1 MTNNITID
9 EWQQYIDYKK
19 KLIIENINNTDDL
32 DNSKDNIKFITI
44 LKSII
49 NLKIFNISK
58 FSYSAINLLIISS
71 FINPVILYNII
82 KDDKITKNFEGT
94 YTESN
99 LDTNINTNINTNTT
113 LTNILKI
120 IIDFLV
126 QIEISLNY
134 HCILIIH
141 FINKLQQQV
150 HTQQQLQQ
158 QPHPQVFNS
167 FSKIDK
173 TITESIK
180 PSTLILLFIKFLQ
193 KLGGGQKYNIFNK
206 LLLFEKTNKSVITK
220 KQNIK
225 ELLQTNTNMKASLD
239 TFIININKYFINT
252 SKKID
257 TPDTILNNNI
267 YSICTNYI
275 ISIVELFYNNFNIL
289 FSILEHYILLNIT
302 ETMKD
307 TNNLLEYENK
317 KQELETIKISIKQLI
332 NDEIKLC
339 KEVFRI

>member
-1 MTNNITID
+1 MTHNITID
-9 EWQQYIDYKK
+9 EWQEYIYYKK
-19 KLIIENINNTDDL
+19 QLIIENINSLDDL

-71 FINPVILYNII
+71 FINPIILYNII
-82 KDDKITKNFEGT
+82 KQDETITNSVEE

-99 LDTNINTNINTNTT
+99 LDTNTNTNTNTT

-120 IIDFLV
+120 IIDFVV

-141 FINKLQQQV
+141 FINKSQQQV
-150 HTQQQLQQ
+150 HTQS
-158 QPHPQVFNS
+158 QPQSQPQVFNS

-193 KLGGGQKYNIFNK
+193 KIGGGQKNNIFNK
-206 LLLFEKTNKSVITK
+206 LLLFEKTNKSVITT

-225 ELLQTNTNMKASLD
+225 ELLKTNTNMKASLD

-252 SKKID
+252 PKIID

-289 FSILEHYILLNIT
+289 FSILEHYILLN
-302 ETMKD
+302 MNDK
-307 TNNLLEYENK
+307 LLEYENK